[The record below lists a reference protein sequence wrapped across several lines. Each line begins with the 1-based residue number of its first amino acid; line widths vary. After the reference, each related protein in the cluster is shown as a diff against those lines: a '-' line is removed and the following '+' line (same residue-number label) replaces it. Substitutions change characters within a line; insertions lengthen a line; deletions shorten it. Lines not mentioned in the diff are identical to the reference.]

1 MLAPLLHHRTVY
13 CASSKSGKSLRLA
26 RFLSLPS
33 DDEDAA
39 PTTIEE
45 LTCPVASGSSVG
57 SSVGQRRVDLRR
69 SAGSVDDRQHLG
81 GPRED
86 AYGYAGCNALC
97 GESAAPGVTLTEN
110 GDYKCRYSK

>member
-1 MLAPLLHHRTVY
+1 MLAPLLHHRTVL
-13 CASSKSGKSLRLA
+13 CVIQVGEVAATLRLTL
-26 RFLSLPS
+26 FLSLPS

-39 PTTIEE
+39 PSTIEE

-57 SSVGQRRVDLRR
+57 SSVSQRRVDLRR

-86 AYGYAGCNALC
+86 AYAGCNALC
-97 GESAAPGVTLTEN
+97 GESAAPGVTEN
-110 GDYKCRYSK
+110 AKRGL